1 MTMTFRTVLS
11 LFAILWTALPSWA
24 MTMTVEGET
33 VVLSG
38 AVVKA
43 DCADLEALLAR
54 AKVTTVV
61 LTNSGGGNA
70 DSGYCIGALV
80 RSRGLSTVIRGRCA
94 SSCSRMWLGGVR
106 RSLDGPN
113 SRVGLHGNYSSTGG
127 LESAAPQK
135 LRNWIPAFAP
145 DVDKILM
152 EEWIGLPTNKWMMY
166 FYNDRAE
173 LCQSSDCKPI
183 EGRNVR
189 NAGLAKF

>member
-1 MTMTFRTVLS
+1 MTTIFRTVLS
-11 LFAILWTALPSWA
+11 LVAISWMALPTWA

-38 AVVKA
+38 AVVRA
-43 DCADLEALLAR
+43 DCADLEVLLAR

-113 SRVGLHGNYSSTGG
+113 SRVGLHGNYNDNGG
-127 LESAAPQK
+127 LQSGAPQK
-135 LRNWIPAFAP
+135 LRNWIPNYAP
-145 DVDKILM
+145 GVDKALM
-152 EEWIGLPTNKWMMY
+152 EQWITLPTGKWMMY

-173 LCQSSDCKPI
+173 LCQSGECKPV
-183 EGRNVR
+183 EGRNAY
-189 NAGLAKF
+189 NAGLATR

>member
-1 MTMTFRTVLS
+1 MTTIFRTVLS
-11 LFAILWTALPSWA
+11 LVAISWMALPAWA
-24 MTMTVEGET
+24 MTMTVEGEA

-54 AKVTTVV
+54 AKVTMVV
-61 LTNSGGGNA
+61 LTNSNGGYA

-113 SRVGLHGNYSSTGG
+113 SRVGLHGNYESNGG
-127 LESAAPQK
+127 LMSAAPQK
-135 LRNWIPAFAP
+135 LRTWIPTYAP
-145 DVDKILM
+145 DVDKALM
-152 EEWIGLPTNKWMMY
+152 EEWIRLPTNKWMMY

-173 LCQSSDCKPI
+173 LCQSSDCKPV
-183 EGRNVR
+183 EGRDAL
-189 NAGLAKF
+189 NAGLATR